1 MDYLGSDWT
10 VVAPAALASVDALVL
25 LASWWLVLVE
35 ILRSEGWLESGGPDG
50 GRNDLEPTEISYQF
64 SCFLMWQYAKVLC
77 PAVSDKQVL
86 VTPLHGSVQT
96 VHKDS
101 FCNNVTDVEN
111 SRRYFE

>member
-1 MDYLGSDWT
+1 MTHIHSPEPNVMLFW
-10 VVAPAALASVDALVL
+10 VA
-25 LASWWLVLVE
+25 WH
-35 ILRSEGWLESGGPDG
+35 
-50 GRNDLEPTEISYQF
+50 LEPVP
-64 SCFLMWQYAKVLC
+64 CFLMWQYAKVLC

-111 SRRYFE
+111 SRRYFEEPFRNGQVADAISMKSKSNELKYVTLGWYWSFTPYTSKS